1 MTEAERRAWLK
12 QVSLLGE
19 ATNILKKDND
29 EYFITKYVYEHEEEI
44 YNAYCET
51 FPERVNSDFEFE
63 DIDDEWIIEFAKDR
77 I

>member
-29 EYFITKYVYEHEEEI
+29 EYFITKYVDEHEEEI